1 MLQDIYYSRRSN
13 RAVQVITQ
21 CRMLP
26 DGTEAVCFQEMSGD
40 YEVFVLAKEHFVKV
54 FYKPDREEDDLK
66 QAAVNET
73 KENREEQ
80 GSEEKSEEIAQEA
93 QEQEV
98 EEEPEE
104 PTKEQ
109 EAEEKP
115 EKPAKEQEA
124 KEEPEKTGQGQE
136 DAGQPETEEEKEK
149 EAVTGQPKE
158 AEEEEIMD
166 QPEEIVTQEEEA
178 VSGIIRF
185 LDAET
190 YEDKM
195 KVLES
200 MRDDLD
206 ERTLNNMAVSL
217 DLTIDNG
224 VDAYSFLMSE
234 LRIRSRYEG
243 KRGQRL

>member
-13 RAVQVITQ
+13 KAVQVITQ

-40 YEVFVLAKEHFVKV
+40 YEVFVLAKEHFVKI
-54 FYKPDREEDDLK
+54 FQKPEEEEDGLK
-66 QAAVNET
+66 QDTVDQVKET
-73 KENREEQ
+73 AEEQ
-80 GSEEKSEEIAQEA
+80 DAVDQ
-93 QEQEV
+93 
-98 EEEPEE
+98 PEE
-104 PTKEQ
+104 SQSVPSHHELSVPGSASVTT
-109 EAEEKP
+109 ASV
-115 EKPAKEQEA
+115 
-124 KEEPEKTGQGQE
+124 
-136 DAGQPETEEEKEK
+136 DQPKTEEVISQLQKE
-149 EAVTGQPKE
+149 G
-158 AEEEEIMD
+158 EEEIMN
-166 QPEEIVTQEEEA
+166 QPEEIVTEEEE
-178 VSGIIRF
+178 VVPGIIQF

-217 DLTIDNG
+217 DLTINSG

>member
-13 RAVQVITQ
+13 KAVQVITQ

-40 YEVFVLAKEHFVKV
+40 YEVFVLAKEHFVKI
-54 FYKPDREEDDLK
+54 FQKPEEEEDGLK
-66 QAAVNET
+66 QDTVDQVKET
-73 KENREEQ
+73 AEEQ
-80 GSEEKSEEIAQEA
+80 DAVDQ
-93 QEQEV
+93 
-98 EEEPEE
+98 PEE
-104 PTKEQ
+104 SQSVSSHHELSVPGSASVTT
-109 EAEEKP
+109 ASV
-115 EKPAKEQEA
+115 
-124 KEEPEKTGQGQE
+124 
-136 DAGQPETEEEKEK
+136 DQPKTEEVISQLQKE
-149 EAVTGQPKE
+149 G
-158 AEEEEIMD
+158 EEEIMN
-166 QPEEIVTQEEEA
+166 QPEEIVTEEEE
-178 VSGIIRF
+178 VVPGIIQF

-217 DLTIDNG
+217 DLTINSG

>member
-13 RAVQVITQ
+13 KAVQVIAQ

-26 DGTEAVCFQEMSGD
+26 DGAEAVCFQEMSGD
-40 YEVFVLAKEHFVKV
+40 YEVFVLAKEHFVRI
-54 FYKPDREEDDLK
+54 FQKPAVEEDDLK
-66 QAAVNET
+66 QAAVNQMKET
-73 KENREEQ
+73 AEEQ
-80 GSEEKSEEIAQEA
+80 DAADQPEESQSDSSHHEMSVPGSASVTTASVDQPKIEEVTSQPQTEG
-93 QEQEV
+93 
-98 EEEPEE
+98 EEELMNE
-104 PTKEQ
+104 
-109 EAEEKP
+109 
-115 EKPAKEQEA
+115 
-124 KEEPEKTGQGQE
+124 
-136 DAGQPETEEEKEK
+136 
-149 EAVTGQPKE
+149 
-158 AEEEEIMD
+158 
-166 QPEEIVTQEEEA
+166 PEEIVTEEEE
-178 VSGIIRF
+178 VVPGIIQF

-217 DLTIDNG
+217 DLTINSG

>member
-13 RAVQVITQ
+13 KAVQVIAQ

-40 YEVFVLAKEHFVKV
+40 YEVFVLAKEHFMRIFQKMDV
-54 FYKPDREEDDLK
+54 EEDDLK
-66 QAAVNET
+66 QDAVNQT
-73 KENREEQ
+73 KENMEEKNAADQ
-80 GSEEKSEEIAQEA
+80 PEESQSDSSHHELSVPGGATVTTASVDQPKTEESVKEIVGSE
-93 QEQEV
+93 
-98 EEEPEE
+98 
-104 PTKEQ
+104 
-109 EAEEKP
+109 KP
-115 EKPAKEQEA
+115 HQTISRPASGDLF
-124 KEEPEKTGQGQE
+124 TL
-136 DAGQPETEEEKEK
+136 
-149 EAVTGQPKE
+149 
-158 AEEEEIMD
+158 EEIMNE
-166 QPEEIVTQEEEA
+166 PEEIVTEEEE
-178 VSGIIRF
+178 VVPGIIQF

-200 MRDDLD
+200 MRDELD

-217 DLTIDNG
+217 DLTINSG

>member
-13 RAVQVITQ
+13 KAVQVIAQ

-40 YEVFVLAKEHFVKV
+40 YEVFVLAKEHFVRI
-54 FYKPDREEDDLK
+54 FQKPEEEEDGLK
-66 QAAVNET
+66 QAAVNQIRET
-73 KENREEQ
+73 AEEQ
-80 GSEEKSEEIAQEA
+80 DAADQPEGSQSVPSHHELSVPDGASVTTASVDQPKTEEVMSQPQTEGEEELMN
-93 QEQEV
+93 
-98 EEEPEE
+98 EPEE
-104 PTKEQ
+104 MV
-109 EAEEKP
+109 
-115 EKPAKEQEA
+115 
-124 KEEPEKTGQGQE
+124 
-136 DAGQPETEEEKEK
+136 TEEEE
-149 EAVTGQPKE
+149 VVP
-158 AEEEEIMD
+158 
-166 QPEEIVTQEEEA
+166 
-178 VSGIIRF
+178 GIIQF

-217 DLTIDNG
+217 DLTINSG